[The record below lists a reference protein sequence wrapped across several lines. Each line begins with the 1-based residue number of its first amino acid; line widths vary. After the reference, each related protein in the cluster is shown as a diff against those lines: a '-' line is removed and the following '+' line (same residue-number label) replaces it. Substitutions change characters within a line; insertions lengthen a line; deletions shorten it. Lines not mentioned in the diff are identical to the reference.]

1 MNAAAQVLA
10 VLQGLTLIGVGTLEA
25 FFYKNPRFYGMFLIK
40 PDEMKAVRLWVV
52 NVGVENILVG
62 LACILGVILLPI
74 EETVGRTLIFA
85 VCALHI
91 VMGPVLVITD
101 RRLWKS
107 GIAEAGLPILVIV
120 VALAF

>member
-25 FFYKNPRFYGMFLIK
+25 FFYTNPRFYGMFLIK
-40 PDEMKAVRLWVV
+40 PEEMKAVRLWTV

-62 LACILGVILLPI
+62 LACLLGVILLPI
-74 EETVGRTLIFA
+74 DETVGRTLIFA
-85 VCALHI
+85 VCALHLI
-91 VMGPVLVITD
+91 MGPVLVITD

-107 GIAEAGLPILVIV
+107 GIAEAGLPLLVIIT
-120 VALAF
+120 ALAF